1 MFPQRIAV
9 NSSDKEDEFLNN
21 DHNSHD
27 HENDDETGN
36 NININNN
43 LFIDYQLKRR
53 SSRAAYSSNEKDE
66 GGGYTVNNDKQHSTK
81 RSLKTSLLGPQ
92 GHFGWFPRR
101 FHRICEFDTCCC
113 VLFLR
118 IYFSTVGLVPQ
129 GISTK
134 INDFPYCL

>member
-66 GGGYTVNNDKQHSTK
+66 GGGYTVDNDKQHSTK
-81 RSLKTSLLGPQ
+81 RSLKTSLGPQ
-92 GHFGWFPRR
+92 GLGDTWEDIQVKADDDANAIPFILPTFGPRFLQFR
-101 FHRICEFDTCCC
+101 SRN
-113 VLFLR
+113 LF
-118 IYFSTVGLVPQ
+118 FST
-129 GISTK
+129 
-134 INDFPYCL
+134 